1 MSLLT
6 NKLAQ
11 YQDRIDGLLRSN
23 IDVLDDHAPTLKQA
37 MAYSVLNGGKRMR
50 PFLVYAVG
58 DMLNVSLDDL
68 DFPAIALECVHAYS
82 LIHDDLPAM
91 DDDNLRRGQPTCHI
105 AFDEATAILAGD
117 ALQTLAFDVL
127 VNARFSHIDASQH
140 MQLIK
145 ILSSASGYQGMCG
158 GQAMDLAA
166 TNTSISQSQLQ
177 QLHQLKTGALIQA
190 SVAMPAALAP
200 EIDNASKQRLS
211 EYSAAL
217 GLAFQVQ
224 DDILDV
230 VGDSAVLGKPQGSDQ
245 ENNKS
250 TYPSLLGLAGAKDYL
265 QQLRQQALHALHALP
280 YNTGLLEDFTHFIV
294 QRDH

>member
-1 MSLLT
+1 MSSL
-6 NKLAQ
+6 KDKQEQ
-11 YQDRIDGLLRSN
+11 YQQRIDDLLKN
-23 IDVLDDHAPTLKQA
+23 KIDSLDTHAETLKQA

-50 PFLVYAVG
+50 PFLVFAVG
-58 DMLNVSLDDL
+58 DMFNINLDDL
-68 DFPAIALECVHAYS
+68 DAAAMSLECVHAYS

-117 ALQTLAFDVL
+117 ALQTLAFDIL
-127 VNARFSHIDASQH
+127 AHGSFARDDANTQLN
-140 MQLIK
+140 LIK

-166 TNTSISQSQLQ
+166 TNVSITQGQLQ
-177 QLHQLKTGALIQA
+177 QLHLLKTGALIQA
-190 SVAMPAALAP
+190 AISMPAALP
-200 EIDNASKQRLS
+200 TDISQSTIELLS
-211 EYSAAL
+211 EFGIAL

-230 VGDSAVLGKPQGSDQ
+230 IGDSAVLGKPQGSDQ
-245 ENNKS
+245 QHNKS
-250 TYPSLLGLAGAKDYL
+250 TYPSLLGLDGAKDYL
-265 QQLRQQALHALHALP
+265 QQLRQQALHALEALP
-280 YNTGLLEDFTHFIV
+280 YNTRLLEDFTHFIV

>member
-1 MSLLT
+1 MSSL
-6 NKLAQ
+6 KDKQEQ
-11 YQDRIDGLLRSN
+11 YQQRIDDLLKN
-23 IDVLDDHAPTLKQA
+23 KIDSLDTHAETLKQA

-50 PFLVYAVG
+50 PFLVFAVG
-58 DMLNVSLDDL
+58 DMFNISLDDL
-68 DFPAIALECVHAYS
+68 DAAAMSLECVHAYS

-117 ALQTLAFDVL
+117 ALQTLAFDIL
-127 VNARFSHIDASQH
+127 AHGNFARDDANTQLN
-140 MQLIK
+140 LIK

-166 TNTSISQSQLQ
+166 TNVSITQDQLQ
-177 QLHQLKTGALIQA
+177 QLHLLKTGALIQA
-190 SVAMPAALAP
+190 AISMPAALATDISQSTI
-200 EIDNASKQRLS
+200 ELLS
-211 EYSAAL
+211 EFGIAL

-230 VGDSAVLGKPQGSDQ
+230 IGDSAVLGKPQGSDQ
-245 ENNKS
+245 QHNKS
-250 TYPSLLGLAGAKDYL
+250 TYPSLLGLDGAKDYL
-265 QQLRQQALHALHALP
+265 QQLRQQALHALEALP
-280 YNTGLLEDFTHFIV
+280 YNTRLLEDFTHFIV